1 MEVIAQIGQN
11 KRLMCALLSWLGAQ
25 VIKTVIHLLVERK
38 LEWDRLVGMGGMPS
52 SHTAF
57 VFSLCLMMGI
67 QQGFQSPAFAISFAL
82 AAVVIYD
89 AMGVRRETGKQGA
102 LLNRIVRE
110 VLIEGKRITE
120 DELKELVGH
129 TPLEVLGGLVLAVI
143 MVIVIA

>member
-11 KRLMCALLSWLGAQ
+11 KPLMCALLSWLAAQ

-67 QQGFQSPAFAISFAL
+67 QQGFQSPAFAISCNVLKAWPL
-82 AAVVIYD
+82 AMVWVCMSNSIFIRLLWIYIIIYN
-89 AMGVRRETGKQGA
+89 Q
-102 LLNRIVRE
+102 
-110 VLIEGKRITE
+110 
-120 DELKELVGH
+120 
-129 TPLEVLGGLVLAVI
+129 
-143 MVIVIA
+143 